1 MLDFYAIQDERL
13 VRLEPVTETA
23 EAAWIDL
30 LNPTPDEETKVERLL
45 GIDVPTREEMAE
57 IEISSR
63 LYREN
68 DALYMTASLIVGGDG
83 PVPQT
88 CPVTFIIAAGRL
100 ITVRYAEPS
109 VFRAV
114 PRQAQKADSNLKGA
128 DGIFIVL
135 LEAVIDR
142 TADLLEKAGG
152 EMDAISRTIFQNE
165 VEKQTAAR
173 DYKAVLRILAVT
185 ATNAEISIRNCA
197 SAPRRSPPISARS
210 PTTPPTSPGR
220 PYSCSMRCSA

>member
-185 ATNAEISIRNCA
+185 AT
-197 SAPRRSPPISARS
+197 
-210 PTTPPTSPGR
+210 
-220 PYSCSMRCSA
+220 